1 MQGFPSNVHD
11 PRRSKK
17 DVKNRQCHN
26 EPSSNLYRE
35 KRGEREKKAG
45 VQEDIDRLAC
55 KKRMK
60 DAEFLRLVYPWGVYC
75 VNAFICVHRNQ
86 GNGKGRHASVFIV
99 FINI

>member
-1 MQGFPSNVHD
+1 MSKIDSATMNRPAICIE
-11 PRRSKK
+11 RR
-17 DVKNRQCHN
+17 
-26 EPSSNLYRE
+26 EAGG
-35 KRGEREKKAG
+35 GEREKKGG